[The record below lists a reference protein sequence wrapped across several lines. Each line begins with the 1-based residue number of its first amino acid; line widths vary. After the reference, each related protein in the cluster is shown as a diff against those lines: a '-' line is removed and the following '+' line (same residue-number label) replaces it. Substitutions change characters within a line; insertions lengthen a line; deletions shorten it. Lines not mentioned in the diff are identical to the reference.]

1 MEGALAEEEM
11 KVVEEMV
18 VEEMMVKVVEEM
30 VVKEMVVKEEGMV
43 MEVVVKV
50 RQRSK
55 CFHL

>member
-1 MEGALAEEEM
+1 MDGALAEEEM

-18 VEEMMVKVVEEM
+18 VEEM

-43 MEVVVKV
+43 VEVVVKV

-55 CFHL
+55 CFHR